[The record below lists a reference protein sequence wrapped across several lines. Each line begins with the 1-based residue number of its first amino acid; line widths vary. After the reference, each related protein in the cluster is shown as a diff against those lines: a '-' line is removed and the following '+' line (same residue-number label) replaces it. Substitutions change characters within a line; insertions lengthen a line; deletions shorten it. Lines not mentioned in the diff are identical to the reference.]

1 MNQNSTT
8 LAHADLTDKIIGIF
22 YDVYNELGFGLLES
36 VYEQAMII
44 ALAEAGLRADCQ
56 VPVPVWFRGQ
66 QIGDFK
72 ADLIVES
79 TVVLE
84 LKAVR
89 SIDAVFEKQLL
100 NYLRGTNLE
109 IGLILNFGPRAEFRR
124 LAYSNE
130 RKKIRVY
137 PRASAAKTSP

>member
-22 YDVYNELGFGLLES
+22 YD
-36 VYEQAMII
+36 
-44 ALAEAGLRADCQ
+44 
-56 VPVPVWFRGQ
+56 
-66 QIGDFK
+66 
-72 ADLIVES
+72 
-79 TVVLE
+79 
-84 LKAVR
+84 
-89 SIDAVFEKQLL
+89 VFEKQLL

-137 PRASAAKTSP
+137 PRTSAAKTSP